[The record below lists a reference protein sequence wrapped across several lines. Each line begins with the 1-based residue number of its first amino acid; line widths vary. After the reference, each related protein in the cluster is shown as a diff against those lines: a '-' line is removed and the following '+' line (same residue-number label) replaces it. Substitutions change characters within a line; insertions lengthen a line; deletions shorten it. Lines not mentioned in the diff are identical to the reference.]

1 MILKKIKKYLI
12 STMHINFIKIYNNS
26 YFHHHSKT
34 DLTHIKIII
43 VSNDFINQ
51 KLLDRH
57 RLIFSKI
64 FNIKKIYSVT
74 LDTYTIN
81 EWNHKKSQIK
91 NDPKCLK
98 K

>member
-12 STMHINFIKIYNNS
+12 SNMHIDFIKIYNNS

-51 KLLDRH
+51 NLLDRH
-57 RLIFSKI
+57 RLIFSKL
-64 FNIKKIYSVT
+64 FKIKKYI
-74 LDTYTIN
+74 
-81 EWNHKKSQIK
+81 Q
-91 NDPKCLK
+91 
-98 K
+98 